1 VELDKNIEQEI
12 AGLLADPEKV
22 SVQHTAML
30 NDLLQEYPY
39 YQPLHLLLAKASQ
52 NAEQNNALAKAS
64 LYTNGSTL
72 HRFLFEKREIRTNFQ
87 LNEVPAEIGADLPV
101 VTDEQETF
109 EEISE
114 PYTVASYE
122 AAEVSATDLHPASA
136 EEDHSAEED
145 TAADADIIAQDPAV
159 AEEEYFAEENTA
171 TDDDINAQDAAAA
184 DEESG
189 SEGENPANAE
199 LHLDGEAPSLVT
211 DDITADSSPA
221 ADEQE
226 TFEEISE
233 TLSVIQSESII
244 PAEQDLVTPDA
255 AADEQETFEEIS
267 ESPAIQNIPP
277 PTEQDIPA
285 EELSAGAEENVFE
298 EIGEIDYESY
308 RPFRNNIQSVPAEN
322 TVTENSDAGY
332 TGQETE
338 PDQLAHIEL
347 EKEQIQ
353 SPQTEYLYTKPAQ
366 PGDKGS
372 EISAQNNPDLTGN
385 PEADQRNYTYH
396 NPETA
401 VDADAAQIGT
411 QEPEAQKNAL
421 EDDFVFES
429 IVSTDFFAFENN
441 FSTVE
446 EVGPEKPEVAAPPI
460 IEEHDEAAAAEVANS
475 TVSNYDDDKLPYTF
489 LWWLAKTRK
498 EHQSSFQP
506 YAAVKKPG
514 SQELQ
519 QQYVEHIFHLQS
531 HLATTEELP
540 DTSEP
545 AKPLSKDFQIIDS
558 FIKNDPQ
565 IHPPNAEQ
573 IDNENKAK
581 KSAEDQND
589 LVSETLAG
597 IYIEQMLYDKA
608 IDTYEK
614 LSLKFPEKSRY
625 FADLIQSIEKKI

>member
-1 VELDKNIEQEI
+1 VELDKDIQQEL
-12 AGLLADPEKV
+12 AVLLADPEKV

-39 YQPLHLLLAKASQ
+39 YQPLHLLLAKAGQ
-52 NAEQNNALAKAS
+52 AAGQNNALAKAS
-64 LYTNGSTL
+64 LYTNGQRL

-114 PYTVASYE
+114 PVTVTSFEPVA
-122 AAEVSATDLHPASA
+122 VVHPEPVLSTA
-136 EEDHSAEED
+136 EESIFSEERAEE
-145 TAADADIIAQDPAV
+145 AKKVPV
-159 AEEEYFAEENTA
+159 
-171 TDDDINAQDAAAA
+171 
-184 DEESG
+184 
-189 SEGENPANAE
+189 
-199 LHLDGEAPSLVT
+199 
-211 DDITADSSPA
+211 

-233 TLSVIQSESII
+233 TPQF
-244 PAEQDLVTPDA
+244 QT
-255 AADEQETFEEIS
+255 
-267 ESPAIQNIPP
+267 IPP

-285 EELSAGAEENVFE
+285 EEISAGAEEHVFE
-298 EIGEIDYESY
+298 EIGEVDYDAY
-308 RPFRNNIQSVPAEN
+308 RPFRNSAKSQ
-322 TVTENSDAGY
+322 T
-332 TGQETE
+332 
-338 PDQLAHIEL
+338 
-347 EKEQIQ
+347 EQIE
-353 SPQTEYLYTKPAQ
+353 STETAISEPEQTEAEEASDTAIEDIQAGLTKQAGLTTEIEPQQTEKPA
-366 PGDKGS
+366 
-372 EISAQNNPDLTGN
+372 
-385 PEADQRNYTYH
+385 PE
-396 NPETA
+396 
-401 VDADAAQIGT
+401 V
-411 QEPEAQKNAL
+411 QKNTL
-421 EDDFVFES
+421 EDDFVYES

-441 FSTVE
+441 FDVVE
-446 EVGPEKPEVAAPPI
+446 EVEPEKAEVAAPPI
-460 IEEHDEAAAAEVANS
+460 IEEHDEAAAEEVANGRL
-475 TVSNYDDDKLPYTF
+475 SNYNDDKLPYTF

-506 YAAVKKPG
+506 YVTVKKPG

-519 QQYVEHIFHLQS
+519 QQYVEHIFHLQP
-531 HLATTEELP
+531 HLTGTEELP
-540 DTSEP
+540 DSAEP
-545 AKPLSKDFQIIDS
+545 PKPVSRDFQIIDS